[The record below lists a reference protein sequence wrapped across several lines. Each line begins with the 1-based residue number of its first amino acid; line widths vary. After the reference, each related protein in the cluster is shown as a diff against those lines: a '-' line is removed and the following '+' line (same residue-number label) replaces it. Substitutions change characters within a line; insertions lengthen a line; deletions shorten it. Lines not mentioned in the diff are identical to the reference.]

1 MLLVATQHVIEILCL
16 LKIEL
21 VVSFIW
27 SKKGKKRK
35 KKSELVESVNISR
48 KF

>member
-1 MLLVATQHVIEILCL
+1 MYLVATEHVIEILYL

-27 SKKGKKRK
+27 SKKGQRRK
-35 KKSELVESVNISR
+35 KKNEYIESVNILPLI
-48 KF
+48 